1 MTNPRLSVLFI
12 SHTSDNYSEESFG
25 VALIYLQED
34 LNPGPRVCHVWL
46 SAEKK
51 KVKHELLVD
60 ILFLDFL
67 WLKLLSF
74 H

>member
-12 SHTSDNYSEESFG
+12 SHTSDNYNEESFG
-25 VALIYLQED
+25 VAFIYLQED

-51 KVKHELLVD
+51 K
-60 ILFLDFL
+60 
-67 WLKLLSF
+67 
-74 H
+74 